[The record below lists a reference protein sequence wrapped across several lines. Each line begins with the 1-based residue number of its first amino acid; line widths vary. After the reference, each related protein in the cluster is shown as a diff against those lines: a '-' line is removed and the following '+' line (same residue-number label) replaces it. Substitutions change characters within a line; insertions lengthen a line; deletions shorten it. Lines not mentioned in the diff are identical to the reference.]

1 METLHDKDR
10 ERSALLKVHAHELDD
25 AGMVESTQ
33 QLTLSLEPGEHV
45 LPLLG
50 RGIQVEDVVHF
61 LAHTFQTSEF
71 EFLDDSVRTMTYD
84 LIQVFHTTQ
93 DIRGEWCLKGDFE
106 EEEESVLDT

>member
-1 METLHDKDR
+1 METLHDKDG

-33 QLTLSLEPGEHV
+33 QLTLSLEPGQHV

-50 RGIQVEDVVHF
+50 RGIQVEDVMHF

-71 EFLDDSVRTMTYD
+71 EFLDNSIRAVTYD
-84 LIQVFHTTQ
+84 LIQVFHPIQ
-93 DIRGEWCLKGDFE
+93 DVWGEGRGPGNCTIKRNGC
-106 EEEESVLDT
+106 